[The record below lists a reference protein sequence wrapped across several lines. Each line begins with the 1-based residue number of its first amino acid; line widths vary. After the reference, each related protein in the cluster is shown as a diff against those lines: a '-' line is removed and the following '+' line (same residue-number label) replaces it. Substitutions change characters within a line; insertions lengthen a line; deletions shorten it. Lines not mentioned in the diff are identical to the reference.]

1 MVVRS
6 VASKGMASRTVA
18 REEAL
23 RQTVGEVMI
32 RAPKTMPGDAL
43 VADVRRA
50 FEQPNVRTVLLA
62 DNGRFA
68 GLIERGGVPTDAS
81 DDAPAIDYREPAPA
95 TATPETP
102 MSEAIKLFEAR
113 DEPRLVVLDADGVTL
128 RGLLCGN
135 VTATGFCLR

>member
-1 MVVRS
+1 MVGGPL
-6 VASKGMASRTVA
+6 AFGAMASRTVT

-23 RQTVGEVMI
+23 GQTVGEVMI
-32 RAPKTMPGDAL
+32 RLPKTLPHDAL
-43 VADVRRA
+43 VADVRRV
-50 FEQPNVRTVLLA
+50 FEKPNVRTVLLA

-68 GLIERGGVPTDAS
+68 GLIERGGVPADVPG
-81 DDAPAIDYREPAPA
+81 DAPAIDYRDPAPA

-102 MSEAIKLFEAR
+102 MSEAIQLFEAR

-135 VTATGFCLR
+135 VTATGFCLH